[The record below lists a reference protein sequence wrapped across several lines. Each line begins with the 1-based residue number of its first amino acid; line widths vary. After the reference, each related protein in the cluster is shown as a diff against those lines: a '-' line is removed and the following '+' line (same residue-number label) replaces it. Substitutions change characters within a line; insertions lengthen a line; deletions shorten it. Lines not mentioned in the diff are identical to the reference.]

1 MGFVR
6 TDLPGAWRLLVGML
20 LLALSAGQAA
30 ADSDGPIELRYRLSW
45 AGVPI
50 AELGLRHATN
60 STVYQTEIAIR
71 TIGLADQLLGFRS
84 SSHATG
90 RYEEPEGFSAS
101 RFRSA
106 SKSYQKSRRIL
117 VRFDRETGD
126 VIELDLT
133 KRGEPDRSKVPEA
146 LQKGVMD
153 PLTAVLQMRHRLAAT
168 GNLEGYTAA
177 VFDGRRR
184 FDAEARVIGRHRAA
198 IAGHDRPVIELEI
211 GLTWIAGANADDL
224 DEAEAADNR
233 LRLKLLVSDDERLI
247 PLQLSTMDSLLT
259 ATAEI
264 MPECLGPA
272 GCPPVSG

>member
-1 MGFVR
+1 
-6 TDLPGAWRLLVGML
+6 ML
-20 LLALSAGQAA
+20 LLALSAGQATA
-30 ADSDGPIELRYRLSW
+30 NSDAPIELRYRFSW

-71 TIGLADQLLGFRS
+71 TIGLADQLLGYRS
-84 SSHATG
+84 ASSATG
-90 RYEEPEGFSAS
+90 KYEEPDGFTAS

-106 SKSYQKSRRIL
+106 STSYRKSRRIL
-117 VRFDRETGD
+117 VRFDHETGD
-126 VIELDLT
+126 VIELALT

-153 PLTAVLQMRHRLAAT
+153 PFTAVLQMRHLLAAT
-168 GNLEGYTAA
+168 GDLAGYTAA

-184 FDAEARVIGRHRAA
+184 FDAEARVTGRYETEIAA
-198 IAGHDRPVIELEI
+198 ENLRVIEVEI
-211 GLTWIAGANADDL
+211 GLTWIAGANEDDI
-224 DEAEAADNR
+224 DEAEAGDNR
-233 LRLKLLVSDDERLI
+233 VRLKMLLSDDQRLI
-247 PLQLSTMDSLLT
+247 PLQLSTMDSVFT